1 MKGEGAFERAVGEM
15 STGDVPRVEVSP
27 FLLLGEEAALRT
39 LNLETSFG
47 AF

>member
-1 MKGEGAFERAVGEM
+1 VKGEGAFERAVGEM
-15 STGDVPRVEVSP
+15 SGTGDVPRVGVR
-27 FLLLGEEAALRT
+27 FRLFGEEPALRT